1 MKLNAKEIAS
11 AVQAQ
16 RLNASGAIIPAGY
29 SIDSRT
35 LGTGECFIAIHG
47 PNFDGHEF
55 IAAALKQGAALV
67 IASSETKVPTEVD
80 WPVIFVD
87 DTLAALQRLGR
98 YARRKWGKTVIGIT
112 GSTGKTTTKEI
123 ASLLLQAHFRV
134 FKSAGNFNN
143 DFGLPLSIL
152 KLAEEHEIAVL
163 ELGMSRAG
171 EIERLSGIA
180 KPNIGVV
187 TNVLPVHLENFR
199 SMQGVALAKR
209 ELIESLPAGGV
220 AVLNN
225 DDRRV
230 RKFGR
235 VFPGKVLTFGVEAA
249 AAYRA
254 SEIRSLGLEGQEFRL
269 DYKAQGHR
277 LQLPLIGEHN
287 VHNALPAIAV
297 AHHLGVGFE
306 TIRQSLRALRPAPGR
321 GELLRFCDGFAVLN
335 DSYNSNPAALEA
347 VIGFLK
353 ALAGFK
359 RKILVAGEMLELGPK
374 AEQFHRDCGRLA
386 ASARIDRI
394 VGVRGLAEFITR
406 AAQEEGRSATETPFF
421 ADAAAAGEWLTREVM
436 AGDFVVVKGS
446 RGVRTEKVI
455 EILRRDHA
463 LAGN

>member
-1 MKLNAKEIAS
+1 MKVTAEEIAT

-16 RLNASGAIIPAGY
+16 RRDAVASIVPSGY

-35 LGTGECFIAIHG
+35 LTAGECFIAIQG

-55 IAAALKQGAALV
+55 IGAALKQGAVLV
-67 IASSETKVPTEVD
+67 ISRGDTKIQMGPD
-80 WPVIFVD
+80 WPVIRVD
-87 DTLAALQRLGR
+87 DTLVALQQLAN
-98 YARRKWGKTVIGIT
+98 YTRRKWSKTVVAIT
-112 GSTGKTTTKEI
+112 GSTGKTTTKEMT
-123 ASLLLQAHFRV
+123 SLLLQAHFRV
-134 FKSAGNFNN
+134 FKSVGNFNN

-152 KLAEEHEIAVL
+152 KLADEHDVAVL

-171 EIERLSGIA
+171 EIQRLSRIA
-180 KPNIGVV
+180 EPNIGVV
-187 TNVLPVHLENFR
+187 TNVRPVHLEYFR
-199 SMQGVALAKR
+199 SMQGIALAKR
-209 ELIESLPAGGV
+209 ELIESLPVDGV

-235 VFPGKVLTFGVEAA
+235 VFPGKVLTFGIEAA

-277 LQLPLIGEHN
+277 LRLPLIGEHN

-306 TIRQSLRALRPAPGR
+306 TIRQSLSGLKPISGR
-321 GELLRFCDGFAVLN
+321 GELVRFHDGFTVLN
-335 DSYNSNPAALEA
+335 DSYNSNPAAMDA
-347 VIGFLK
+347 VIAFLK
-353 ALAGFK
+353 TLTGFK
-359 RKILVAGEMLELGPK
+359 RKILVAGEMLELGPD
-374 AEQFHRDCGRLA
+374 AEQFHRDCGKLA
-386 ASARIDRI
+386 AAARLDCI

-406 AAQEEGRSATETPFF
+406 AALEKGRVPAQTAFF
-421 ADAAAAGEWLTREVM
+421 PDSTAAGEWLTREVKE
-436 AGDFVVVKGS
+436 GDFIVIKGS
-446 RGVRTEKVI
+446 RGVRTEKVL

-463 LAGN
+463 LAAR

>member
-1 MKLNAKEIAS
+1 MKLKAEEIAA

-16 RLNASGAIIPAGY
+16 RLDASGSIVPSGY

-35 LGTGECFIAIHG
+35 LAAGECFIAIQG

-55 IAAALKQGAALV
+55 IGAALRQGAALV
-67 IASSETKVPTEVD
+67 IARADTQSPIEAG
-80 WPVIFVD
+80 WPVIRVD
-87 DTLAALQRLGR
+87 DTLSALQRL
-98 YARRKWGKTVIGIT
+98 ANFTRRKWGKTVIAIT
-112 GSTGKTTTKEI
+112 GSTGKTTTKEMT
-123 ASLLLQAHFRV
+123 SLLLQAHFRI

-171 EIERLSGIA
+171 EVQRLSRIA
-180 KPNIGVV
+180 EPNIGVV
-187 TNVLPVHLENFR
+187 TNVRPVHLENFQ
-199 SMQGVALAKR
+199 SVQGIALAKR
-209 ELIESLPAGGV
+209 ELIESLPADGV

-235 VFPGKVLTFGVEAA
+235 MFPGKVLTFGVEAA

-269 DYKAQGHR
+269 DHKAQGHR
-277 LQLPLIGEHN
+277 LRLPLIGEHN

-306 TIRQSLRALRPAPGR
+306 TIRQSLSALKPAAGR
-321 GELLRFCDGFAVLN
+321 GELLRFHDGFTVLN
-335 DSYNSNPAALEA
+335 DSYNSNPAAMDA
-347 VIGFLK
+347 VIAFLK
-353 ALAGFK
+353 TLTGFK
-359 RKILVAGEMLELGPK
+359 RKILVAGEMLELGPD
-374 AEQFHRDCGRLA
+374 AEQFHRDCGKQA
-386 ASARIDRI
+386 AAARIDRI

-406 AAQEEGRSATETPFF
+406 AAQEQGRLPAETPFF
-421 ADAAAAGEWLTREVM
+421 VDSAAAGEWLTREVT
-436 AGDFVVVKGS
+436 ASDFIVVKGS

-463 LAGN
+463 LGVS

>member
-1 MKLNAKEIAS
+1 MKLRAEEIAT

-16 RLNASGAIIPAGY
+16 RLNAAASIVPSGY

-35 LGTGECFIAIHG
+35 LASGECFIAIRG

-55 IAAALKQGAALV
+55 IGAALERGAALV
-67 IASSETKVPTEVD
+67 IACSDTKSVIEAD
-80 WPVIFVD
+80 WPVIRVD
-87 DTLAALQRLGR
+87 DTLVALQQL
-98 YARRKWGKTVIGIT
+98 ASFTRRKWGKTVVAIT
-112 GSTGKTTTKEI
+112 GSTGKTTTKEMT
-123 ASLLLQAHFRV
+123 SLLLQARFRI

-171 EIERLSGIA
+171 EIQRLSRIA
-180 KPNIGVV
+180 EPNLGVV
-187 TNVLPVHLENFR
+187 TNVRPVHLENFQ
-199 SMQGVALAKR
+199 SMQGIALAKR
-209 ELIESLPAGGV
+209 ELIENLPADGV

-269 DYKAQGHR
+269 DHKAQGHR
-277 LQLPLIGEHN
+277 LLLPLIGEHN

-297 AHHLGVGFE
+297 AHHLGIGFE
-306 TIRQSLRALRPAPGR
+306 TIRQSLIALRPTSGR
-321 GELLRFCDGFAVLN
+321 GELLRFHDGFAVLN
-335 DSYNSNPAALEA
+335 DSYNSNPAAMEA
-347 VIGFLK
+347 VIAFLK
-353 ALAGFK
+353 TLTGFK
-359 RKILVAGEMLELGPK
+359 RKILVAGEMLELGPD
-374 AEQFHRDCGRLA
+374 AEQFHRDCGKLA
-386 ASARIDRI
+386 AAARIDRI

-406 AAQEEGRSATETPFF
+406 AAQEQGRLPAETPFF
-421 ADAAAAGEWLTREVM
+421 ADSATAGEWLTREVV
-436 AGDFVVVKGS
+436 AGDFVLVKGS

-463 LAGN
+463 LAAK

>member
-1 MKLNAKEIAS
+1 MKLRAEEIAT

-16 RLNASGAIIPAGY
+16 RLNAAASIVPSGY

-35 LGTGECFIAIHG
+35 LGLWGMLHRHPGTQFRRPRIYRSGVGAGGCSRHCLL
-47 PNFDGHEF
+47 GHQESHRSRLACDSGRRHAGCL
-55 IAAALKQGAALV
+55 AAAGQFYPSQVGQDRVA
-67 IASSETKVPTEVD
+67 
-80 WPVIFVD
+80 
-87 DTLAALQRLGR
+87 
-98 YARRKWGKTVIGIT
+98 IT
-112 GSTGKTTTKEI
+112 GSTGKTTTKEMT
-123 ASLLLQAHFRV
+123 SLLLQARFRV

-171 EIERLSGIA
+171 EIQRLSRIA
-180 KPNIGVV
+180 EPNIGVV
-187 TNVLPVHLENFR
+187 TNVRPVHLENFQ
-199 SMQGVALAKR
+199 SMQGIALAKR
-209 ELIESLPAGGV
+209 ELIESLPADGV

-269 DYKAQGHR
+269 DHKAQGHR
-277 LQLPLIGEHN
+277 LRLPLIGEHN

-297 AHHLGVGFE
+297 AHHLGIGFE
-306 TIRQSLRALRPAPGR
+306 TIRQSLIALKPAAGR
-321 GELLRFCDGFAVLN
+321 GELLRFHDGFAVLN
-335 DSYNSNPAALEA
+335 DSYNSNPAAMEA
-347 VIGFLK
+347 VIAFLK
-353 ALAGFK
+353 TLTGFK
-359 RKILVAGEMLELGPK
+359 RKILVAGEMLELGPD
-374 AEQFHRDCGRLA
+374 AEQFHRDCGKLA
-386 ASARIDRI
+386 AAARIDRI

-406 AAQEEGRSATETPFF
+406 AAQEQGRLPAETPFF
-421 ADAAAAGEWLTREVM
+421 ADSAAAGEWLTREVVD
-436 AGDFVVVKGS
+436 GDFVLVKGS

-463 LAGN
+463 LAAK